1 MTPATAATAG
11 ALRLAAPA
19 KLNLYLHVVGRRPD
33 GYHLLDSLVAFAT
46 VGDEL
51 TFSPAPDLSL
61 TLDGPFGQRLQAD
74 DDNLVLKAARA
85 LAAQA
90 GRPIGA
96 AIRLTKRLPVASGI
110 GGGSADAAATLHGL
124 NRLWNLDLSE
134 TALTRI
140 GLGLGADVPVCLAG
154 VPSFFGGI
162 GDEIASA
169 GPLPR
174 AHVVLVHPGAPLATA
189 TVFQARAARATAGAH
204 YSQPARWTE
213 ALPDALALTGM
224 LAKRGND
231 LTAAAIGLLPAIADV
246 LAALEQQP
254 PCLLARLSGSGATC
268 FGLFAERGE
277 AREAAAAIAA
287 AHQDWWVVATMLTAA
302 PPEIAVIPPVVSQ
315 FENWRP

>member
-1 MTPATAATAG
+1 VTPA

-33 GYHLLDSLVAFAT
+33 GYHLLDSLVAFAA
-46 VGDEL
+46 VGDAL
-51 TFSPAPDLSL
+51 TFSSAPTLSL
-61 TLDGPFGQRLQAD
+61 AVDGPFEHDLGAG
-74 DDNLVLKAARA
+74 DDNLVLKAAHA

-90 GRPIGA
+90 GRAPAA
-96 AIRLTKRLPVASGI
+96 AIHLTKRLPVASGI
-110 GGGSADAAATLHGL
+110 GGGSADAAATLQGL
-124 NRLWNLDLSE
+124 NRLWNLGLSE
-134 TALTRI
+134 SALARI

-174 AHVVLVHPGAPLATA
+174 AHVVLVNPGAPLATA
-189 TVFQARAARATAGAH
+189 AVFRARAPAAGAAP

-213 ALPDALALTGM
+213 AVPDAPALAGM

-268 FGLFAERGE
+268 FGLFAVRGE

-287 AHQDWWVVATMLTAA
+287 AHPDWWVVATMLAA
-302 PPEIAVIPPVVSQ
+302 AKPEVVVIPAG
-315 FENWRP
+315 

>member
-1 MTPATAATAG
+1 VTPAITAG
-11 ALRLAAPA
+11 AFRLAAPA

-51 TFSPAPDLSL
+51 TFSLASGLSL
-61 TLDGPFGQRLQAD
+61 AVEGPFGQGLGAG

-90 GRPIGA
+90 GRTVGA

-124 NRLWNLDLSE
+124 NRLWNLGLPES
-134 TALTRI
+134 ALARI

-154 VPSFFGGI
+154 APSFFGGI
-162 GDEIASA
+162 GDEIAA
-169 GPLPR
+169 VGPLPR
-174 AHVVLVHPGAPLATA
+174 AHVVLVNPGAPLATA
-189 TVFQARAARATAGAH
+189 AVFQARARAAGAH
-204 YSQPARWTE
+204 YSQPARWTD
-213 ALPDALALTGM
+213 AVPDAITLAGL
-224 LAKRGND
+224 LAKRSND
-231 LTAAAIGLLPAIADV
+231 LTAAAVGLLPPISDV
-246 LAALEQQP
+246 LAALEQQA

-268 FGLFAERGE
+268 FGLFAGRGE

-287 AHQDWWVVATMLTAA
+287 AHPDWWVVATMLTAA
-302 PPEIAVIPPVVSQ
+302 PPEIAVIPAV
-315 FENWRP
+315 